1 MKTNEIL
8 ELDYREKENKQIIQK
23 ALLNIKPLSKFSDEK
38 QVPLESL
45 EKLLHM
51 ICSKYKVWLR
61 YISQDP
67 RASDDGDIWRCEV
80 IYENNLHHENIYGIC
95 IYEIFA
101 KLVIFL
107 WSEKKKNKL
116 EQR

>member
-23 ALLNIKPLSKFSDEK
+23 ALLNIKPLSKFSDETE
-38 QVPLESL
+38 VPFDSL

-51 ICSKYKVWLR
+51 ICSKYKVWIR
-61 YISQDP
+61 YITQDP
-67 RASDDGDIWRCEV
+67 RASDDGDIWRSEI
-80 IYENNLHHENIYGIC
+80 IYEDNLHSQKVYGIC
-95 IYEIFA
+95 MYELFA

-107 WSEKKKNKL
+107 WSEKKRERLIK
-116 EQR
+116 R